1 MSNQQL
7 IKIPRHRFSHP
18 QRNLPTQSNNKSN
31 ENYFTLAFTRAYFS
45 NISKIHNKSKKDQFS
60 FLREVPV
67 NGFGIADLICI
78 AWEKKYNRRKL
89 RSAEDFIRVA
99 KPTIRAFET
108 KLSDWKKAIIQAN
121 RYRYYSNI
129 STVVLPLENC
139 SAALKY
145 LESFKKIKV
154 GLWGFDINT
163 NHIVCYY
170 TPRRS
175 LPIAPRHSIDVLNK
189 INHENRSLPIL

>member
-1 MSNQQL
+1 MRNEQLSNF
-7 IKIPRHRFSHP
+7 PRHRFFHP
-18 QRNLPTQSNNKSN
+18 QRNLPSLSYSKST

-45 NISKIHNKSKKDQFS
+45 NFLKIHNKSKKNLFS

-78 AWEKKYNRRKL
+78 AWERKYNRRKFE
-89 RSAEDFIRVA
+89 SAEDFISVA

-108 KLSDWKKAIIQAN
+108 KLSDWKKAITQAN

-129 STVVLPLENC
+129 STVVLPLDNC

-145 LESFKKIKV
+145 LVSFKKIKV
-154 GLWGFDINT
+154 GLWGFDIKT
-163 NHIVCYY
+163 NRIVCYY

-175 LPIAPRHSIDVLNK
+175 LPIAPRHSIDVINK
-189 INHENRSLPIL
+189 VEFKTKSLPIL